1 MGTAVPNLYSGR
13 HHQSFSTMKAFV
25 ALFSMVA
32 SALAD
37 PEAYWTPAVYT
48 PSGLVAHANGAL
60 VPDYTPAQ
68 KAAAAAH
75 LTAKANT
82 YAARYPFY
90 HHAPYHY
97 LGKREANADAD
108 AYWTPAVYTPSGLV
122 AHANGA
128 LVPDYTPAQKAA
140 AAQHLTAKASE
151 YAFKGYG
158 LYGAYGAHTYG
169 AHAYGAYPYHY
180 LGKRDAEAEPEA
192 YWTPAVYTPSGLV
205 AHANGAL
212 VPDYTPAQK
221 AAAAAHLTTKANE
234 YALKYPYGAYTHAY
248 SAHPYAFAAYPYHH
262 LGKREADADAYW
274 TPAVYTPSGLV
285 AHANGALVPDYTP
298 AQKAAAAQHLT
309 AKANT
314 YALGVYPP
322 AYGTH
327 AYAYGAYPY
336 LG

>member
-1 MGTAVPNLYSGR
+1 
-13 HHQSFSTMKAFV
+13 MKAFV

-37 PEAYWTPAVYT
+37 ADPYWTPAVYT

-82 YAARYPFY
+82 YALQHPLY

-97 LGKREANADAD
+97 LGKREAEAEADAD

-140 AAQHLTAKASE
+140 AAHHLTAKANE
-151 YAFKGYG
+151 YAVKGYG
-158 LYGAYGAHTYG
+158 LWGGYGAYGAHP
-169 AHAYGAYPYHY
+169 YGAYPYHY
-180 LGKRDAEAEPEA
+180 LGKREADAEADPEA

-234 YALKYPYGAYTHAY
+234 YALKYPYGGYSAYPHAY
-248 SAHPYAFAAYPYHH
+248 GIHPYAHSAY
-262 LGKREADADAYW
+262 LF
-274 TPAVYTPSGLV
+274 
-285 AHANGALVPDYTP
+285 
-298 AQKAAAAQHLT
+298 
-309 AKANT
+309 
-314 YALGVYPP
+314 
-322 AYGTH
+322 
-327 AYAYGAYPY
+327 
-336 LG
+336 

>member
-13 HHQSFSTMKAFV
+13 HHRSFSTMKAFV

-37 PEAYWTPAVYT
+37 
-48 PSGLVAHANGAL
+48 
-60 VPDYTPAQ
+60 
-68 KAAAAAH
+68 
-75 LTAKANT
+75 
-82 YAARYPFY
+82 
-90 HHAPYHY
+90 
-97 LGKREANADAD
+97 
-108 AYWTPAVYTPSGLV
+108 
-122 AHANGA
+122 
-128 LVPDYTPAQKAA
+128 
-140 AAQHLTAKASE
+140 
-151 YAFKGYG
+151 
-158 LYGAYGAHTYG
+158 
-169 AHAYGAYPYHY
+169 
-180 LGKRDAEAEPEA
+180 PEA

-298 AQKAAAAQHLT
+298 SQKAAAAKHLT